1 MILFFQIFFII
12 ATLITIAES
21 AIKSGKTEPRLRWNW
36 KTFLGL
42 FLCVFGLF
50 TVGFFS
56 EFEIPQIVYCVLMI
70 LGLISITEN
79 TFNPKPSERKHDP
92 YYTLFVTVILQT
104 IYYYGGVYDTFY
116 QNLKNILNIL

>member
-56 EFEIPQIVYCVLMI
+56 EFEIPQIVYCILMI
-70 LGLISITEN
+70 LGLIGITKN
-79 TFNPKPSERKHDP
+79 TFNSKASTRKHDP

-104 IYYYGGVYDTFY
+104 IYYYGGVYDNLF
-116 QNLKNILNIL
+116 QNLKNNL